1 LTPPSSFVLRHC
13 FVVLVSSFV
22 IVEFACMNG
31 REIVLG
37 VTGGIAAYKT
47 AALASQLVQAG
58 AGVTAVLT
66 AAAEKFIGR
75 ATFEALT
82 GRRVLSR
89 VFDEP
94 GQPLGAHIELA
105 ERGQLL
111 VVAPA
116 TANFLAKAAHGAADD
131 LLSTLY
137 LSFTGPVLVAP
148 AMNCEMWEKAAVQ
161 RNVQQ
166 LRADG
171 VHFVDPEEGWLS
183 CRKRGVGRMAAPE
196 RIFAAI
202 EKLLAMKR

>member
-1 LTPPSSFVLRHC
+1 MH
-13 FVVLVSSFV
+13 
-22 IVEFACMNG
+22 G

-37 VTGGIAAYKT
+37 VTGGIAAYKS

-66 AAAEKFIGR
+66 AAAEQFVGR

-82 GRRVLSR
+82 GRGVLSR

-94 GQPLGAHIELA
+94 DHPLGAHIELA
-105 ERGQLL
+105 GKAELL
-111 VVAPA
+111 IVAPA
-116 TANFLAKAAHGAADD
+116 TANFMAKAAHGLADD

-137 LSFTGPVLVAP
+137 LSFTRPVLLAP
-148 AMNCEMWEKAAVQ
+148 AMNCEMWEKPAVQ
-161 RNVQQ
+161 RNVEQ

-196 RIFAAI
+196 KILAAI
-202 EKLLAMKR
+202 DRLLNPR